1 MIGASQ
7 AFFNPAAYT
16 LLSEIFPKKIIG
28 SINGIFSSGVYLGG
42 GLASLSIIL
51 DSSIGWRNTLFFIG
65 GLGVV
70 ISGMCY
76 FLVAEPRAVTRKE
89 NEMNSMMISAAAG
102 DVITQPAAAPEAA
115 AQSVTDVVSGAI
127 TSLKEVL
134 ESNEARLL
142 FFASVLRF
150 CAGFSIAIWK
160 APFVFA
166 KFPDNAS
173 SFAGKNILLLSSF
186 FFLPSSLPLLFLT
199 SRVGF
204 FLCEELYFIVNR
216 SHNNTQHVKVPV
228 YLPQFST

>member
-51 DSSIGWRNTLFFIG
+51 DSSIGWRNTLFVIG

-76 FLVAEPRAVTRKE
+76 FLVSEPRAVIRKE
-89 NEMNSMMISAAAG
+89 KEDEMKKENMNIISSDISTTA
-102 DVITQPAAAPEAA
+102 PATAD
-115 AQSVTDVVSGAI
+115 AQSVTDIVSTAI

-166 KFPDNAS
+166 KFPENAS
-173 SFAGKNILLLSSF
+173 SFAGKNGVI
-186 FFLPSSLPLLFLT
+186 
-199 SRVGF
+199 
-204 FLCEELYFIVNR
+204 
-216 SHNNTQHVKVPV
+216 
-228 YLPQFST
+228 

>member
-1 MIGASQ
+1 MITLYFFKGFNELIPLRAVIGASQ

-89 NEMNSMMISAAAG
+89 NEMNSKMISATST
-102 DVITQPAAAPEAA
+102 DVITQPLVEPS
-115 AQSVTDVVSGAI
+115 AQSVTDIVSGAV

-173 SFAGKNILLLSSF
+173 SFAGKNILLT
-186 FFLPSSLPLLFLT
+186 SSL
-199 SRVGF
+199 
-204 FLCEELYFIVNR
+204 I
-216 SHNNTQHVKVPV
+216 
-228 YLPQFST
+228 FSITIAQIKCIIFSV

>member
-51 DSSIGWRNTLFFIG
+51 DSSIGWRNTLFVIG
-65 GLGVV
+65 GLGVL

-76 FLVAEPRAVTRKE
+76 FLVTEPRAVIRNEKEKEDEIKE
-89 NEMNSMMISAAAG
+89 NSNIITSSLTTIAAATV
-102 DVITQPAAAPEAA
+102 DV
-115 AQSVTDVVSGAI
+115 QSVTDVVSSAI

-166 KFPDNAS
+166 KFPENAS
-173 SFAGKNILLLSSF
+173 SFAGKNGIF
-186 FFLPSSLPLLFLT
+186 
-199 SRVGF
+199 
-204 FLCEELYFIVNR
+204 
-216 SHNNTQHVKVPV
+216 
-228 YLPQFST
+228 

>member
-1 MIGASQ
+1 VIGASQ

-51 DSSIGWRNTLFFIG
+51 DSSIGWRNTLFVIG

-76 FLVAEPRAVTRKE
+76 FLVSEPRAVIRKE
-89 NEMNSMMISAAAG
+89 KEKEKEDEMKENSNISSSSLTTTAPATV
-102 DVITQPAAAPEAA
+102 DV
-115 AQSVTDVVSGAI
+115 QSVTDVISSAI

-166 KFPDNAS
+166 KFPENAS
-173 SFAGKNILLLSSF
+173 SFAGKHGIF
-186 FFLPSSLPLLFLT
+186 
-199 SRVGF
+199 
-204 FLCEELYFIVNR
+204 
-216 SHNNTQHVKVPV
+216 
-228 YLPQFST
+228 

>member
-1 MIGASQ
+1 MLGFNELIPLRAIIGASQ

-51 DSSIGWRNTLFFIG
+51 DSSIGWRNTLFVIG

-76 FLVAEPRAVTRKE
+76 FLVSEPRAVIRKEKE
-89 NEMNSMMISAAAG
+89 NEMKENSNILSSSLTTNAPATVDVQSA
-102 DVITQPAAAPEAA
+102 
-115 AQSVTDVVSGAI
+115 TDIVSSAI

-166 KFPDNAS
+166 KFPENAS
-173 SFAGKNILLLSSF
+173 SFAGKTGIF
-186 FFLPSSLPLLFLT
+186 
-199 SRVGF
+199 
-204 FLCEELYFIVNR
+204 
-216 SHNNTQHVKVPV
+216 
-228 YLPQFST
+228 

>member
-1 MIGASQ
+1 
-7 AFFNPAAYT
+7 
-16 LLSEIFPKKIIG
+16 
-28 SINGIFSSGVYLGG
+28 VYLGG

-51 DSSIGWRNTLFFIG
+51 DSSIGWRNTLFVIG

-76 FLVAEPRAVTRKE
+76 FLVSEPRAVIRKE
-89 NEMNSMMISAAAG
+89 KEKEDEMKENSNILSSDIATTA
-102 DVITQPAAAPEAA
+102 PATAD
-115 AQSVTDVVSGAI
+115 AQSVTDVVSSAI

-166 KFPDNAS
+166 KFPENAS
-173 SFAGKNILLLSSF
+173 SFAGTHGIF
-186 FFLPSSLPLLFLT
+186 
-199 SRVGF
+199 
-204 FLCEELYFIVNR
+204 
-216 SHNNTQHVKVPV
+216 
-228 YLPQFST
+228 

>member
-1 MIGASQ
+1 MIPLRAVIGASQ

-89 NEMNSMMISAAAG
+89 NEMNSMMTSAAAG
-102 DVITQPAAAPEAA
+102 DVITQPAPEAA
-115 AQSVTDVVSGAI
+115 AQSVTDIVSGAI

-173 SFAGKNILLLSSF
+173 SFAGKNILLPLFLFLLSS
-186 FFLPSSLPLLFLT
+186 LLFSFLT
-199 SRVGF
+199 SRVRVSF
-204 FLCEELYFIVNR
+204 C
-216 SHNNTQHVKVPV
+216 VK
-228 YLPQFST
+228 SCTS